1 MISLRRCFFFVNL
14 LSISVSEVAQSFSYL
29 ACPIVQQQLS
39 GRSRSTIQYLSKDKT
54 MSSPDMLSPDNNDSN
69 VGQMLGG
76 LVFIK
81 TKDLPALANFYT
93 ETIGM
98 QLWLQQPNIII
109 LHHGNMILGFH
120 QIQNVDE
127 QQPDL
132 QGMYTFVYPS
142 LEQVDNMHAKLQHIA
157 DGKPRHNPRYKIY
170 QFFAK
175 DPEGRDLE
183 FQAFLH
189 PLKEVSSAVS
199 K

>member
-1 MISLRRCFFFVNL
+1 MSFL
-14 LSISVSEVAQSFSYL
+14 LHRYL
-29 ACPIVQQQLS
+29 LFPIVLVIILAAEVVRSFHLS
-39 GRSRSTIQYLSKDKT
+39 CPVGQRSRWKVQYLPANR
-54 MSSPDMLSPDNNDSN
+54 MSSADLASSNNDNDNN

-81 TKDLPALANFYT
+81 TRELDSLAKFYT

-98 QLWLQQPNIII
+98 KLWLEQPNIII
-109 LHHGNMILGFH
+109 LHHGNMIIGFH
-120 QIQNVDE
+120 QIQNMDE
-127 QQPDL
+127 QEPDL

-142 LEQVDNMHAKLQHIA
+142 LEQVDEMHTKLQHIA
-157 DGKPRHNPRYKIY
+157 DGKPRHNDRYKIY

-189 PLKEVSSAVS
+189 PLKEVSSAVT

>member
-1 MISLRRCFFFVNL
+1 MSRLRCCLFFLVLLIST
-14 LSISVSEVAQSFSYL
+14 SEVVNSFNL
-29 ACPIVQQQLS
+29 VCPLLVQRSQLI
-39 GRSRSTIQYLSKDKT
+39 GHRSTSHLAADK
-54 MSSPDMLSPDNNDSN
+54 MSSADLSSQSHNDNN

-81 TKDLPALANFYT
+81 TRDLASLEKFYI

-98 QLWLQQPNIII
+98 QLWLEQPNITI

-127 QQPDL
+127 QEPDL

-142 LEQVDNMHAKLQHIA
+142 LEQVDDIHAKLQHVA
-157 DGKPRHNPRYKIY
+157 DGKPRHNERYQIY

-189 PLKEVSSAVS
+189 PLKEVSSAVP

>member
-1 MISLRRCFFFVNL
+1 MNSLHRCSFIIIL
-14 LSISVSEVAQSFSYL
+14 LIILVVSEVAHSFNLSCL
-29 ACPIVQQQLS
+29 VVHRGQLI
-39 GRSRSTIQYLSKDKT
+39 GRRSTIQYLSTDKT
-54 MSSPDMLSPDNNDSN
+54 MSSPDMPSSNNNDSN

-81 TKDLPALANFYT
+81 TRDLPSLAKFYT
-93 ETIGM
+93 ESIGM
-98 QLWLQQPNIII
+98 QLWLEQPNIII

-120 QIQNVDE
+120 QIQNLGE
-127 QQPDL
+127 QEPDL

-142 LEQVDNMHAKLQHIA
+142 LEQVDDMHAKLQHIA
-157 DGKPRHNPRYKIY
+157 DGKPRHNERYKIY

-189 PLKEVSSAVS
+189 PLKEVSSGVP

>member
-1 MISLRRCFFFVNL
+1 
-14 LSISVSEVAQSFSYL
+14 
-29 ACPIVQQQLS
+29 
-39 GRSRSTIQYLSKDKT
+39 
-54 MSSPDMLSPDNNDSN
+54 MSSADLSSPSHNDNH

-81 TKDLPALANFYT
+81 TRDLASLEKFYT

-98 QLWLQQPNIII
+98 QLWLEQPNITI

-127 QQPDL
+127 QEPDL

-142 LEQVDNMHAKLQHIA
+142 LEQVDDMHAKLQHVA
-157 DGKPRHNPRYKIY
+157 DGKPRHNERYRIY

-189 PLKEVSSAVS
+189 PLKEVSSAVP

>member
-1 MISLRRCFFFVNL
+1 
-14 LSISVSEVAQSFSYL
+14 
-29 ACPIVQQQLS
+29 
-39 GRSRSTIQYLSKDKT
+39 
-54 MSSPDMLSPDNNDSN
+54 MLSPDNNDNN

-98 QLWLQQPNIII
+98 QLWLEQPNIII

-142 LEQVDNMHAKLQHIA
+142 LEQVDNMYAKLQHIA
-157 DGKPRHNPRYKIY
+157 DGKPRQNERYKIY

-189 PLKEVSSAVS
+189 PLKEVSSAVPS
-199 K
+199 

>member
-1 MISLRRCFFFVNL
+1 
-14 LSISVSEVAQSFSYL
+14 
-29 ACPIVQQQLS
+29 
-39 GRSRSTIQYLSKDKT
+39 
-54 MSSPDMLSPDNNDSN
+54 MSSANLSSSNNDEDDN

-81 TKDLPALANFYT
+81 TRELDSLAKFYT

-98 QLWLQQPNIII
+98 QLWLEQPNIII
-109 LHHGNMILGFH
+109 LHHGNMIIGFH
-120 QIQNVDE
+120 QIQNMDE
-127 QQPDL
+127 QEPDL

-142 LEQVDNMHAKLQHIA
+142 LEQVDDMHTKLQHIA
-157 DGKPRHNPRYKIY
+157 DGKPRHNGRYKIY

-189 PLKEVSSAVS
+189 PLKEVSSAVP